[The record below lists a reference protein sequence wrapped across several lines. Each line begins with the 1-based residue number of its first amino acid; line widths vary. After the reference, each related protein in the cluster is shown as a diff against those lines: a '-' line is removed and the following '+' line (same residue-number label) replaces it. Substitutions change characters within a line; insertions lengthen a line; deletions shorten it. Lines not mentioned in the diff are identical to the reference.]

1 MVTRLYCFRVLRE
14 NIMIRR
20 KQGSQ
25 VAGLMVGRKKREQW
39 VSTGGLSS
47 LPNVLTGGLAF
58 WMVSPTFIS
67 GLPLS
72 LVPCINYL
80 QKHSHRHSKQCALL
94 ISSIAL
100 GQQSHSLSC
109 ICFFEHVMIFSHPHV
124 FSHCVPSLLDLMP
137 FLKNI

>member
-58 WMVSPTFIS
+58 WMMSPTFIS

-80 QKHSHRHSKQCALL
+80 
-94 ISSIAL
+94 
-100 GQQSHSLSC
+100 
-109 ICFFEHVMIFSHPHV
+109 
-124 FSHCVPSLLDLMP
+124 
-137 FLKNI
+137 